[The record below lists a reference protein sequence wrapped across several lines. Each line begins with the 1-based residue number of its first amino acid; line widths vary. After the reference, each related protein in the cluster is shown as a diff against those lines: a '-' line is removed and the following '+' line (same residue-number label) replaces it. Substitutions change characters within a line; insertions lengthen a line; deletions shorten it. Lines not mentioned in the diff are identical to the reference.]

1 MEPSLMSFMIR
12 YKKKSGAVTCTAD
25 SGQTGPEGRMHE
37 RERIKKKTRTKGGK
51 YMSHG
56 LSLTYYTV
64 DGAWGGVV
72 R

>member
-1 MEPSLMSFMIR
+1 
-12 YKKKSGAVTCTAD
+12 
-25 SGQTGPEGRMHE
+25 MHE